1 MTSIS
6 NIGQGFAK
14 GGIVGGIAAAAGEA
28 VNWIGKIAQA
38 HDKKL
43 DKAIEK
49 SKERVQHLKNVYEQI
64 DAILEKTLG
73 SGTELKLIDAENDKV
88 RLNQLN
94 GQIDAIRN
102 KGKINIFDM
111 MSLSKY
117 AAESAK
123 LQKRVKAYNEG
134 GAYGYQRALMQ
145 EQLSEVEQQRRDEL
159 DKKKTDD
166 SKVEDYNNQIAEL
179 KQQIKDFAEDAAD
192 SLYGINLKDWAS
204 QLGDALYEAW
214 QKGEDGAEAFKK
226 KAAEIMGDVMNSVLK
241 LAILEPA
248 MKNLQTM
255 LFGEDGMSGMFGSD
269 FSLDDSE
276 LESIADY
283 LMGVS
288 SKTDDYYDALDKL
301 NEYMEKKYGVSMKEE
316 AESSGLSKGIE
327 GVTEDTANLLA
338 SYINAIRADVA
349 AKLILVRQLIEEYYP
364 QMNMIAQAQLTELKT
379 IAKNTADNVALVT
392 EIRDM
397 LSGARID
404 KNRGFYLK

>member
-1 MTSIS
+1 M
-6 NIGQGFAK
+6 
-14 GGIVGGIAAAAGEA
+14 
-28 VNWIGKIAQA
+28 
-38 HDKKL
+38 
-43 DKAIEK
+43 
-49 SKERVQHLKNVYEQI
+49 
-64 DAILEKTLG
+64 
-73 SGTELKLIDAENDKV
+73 
-88 RLNQLN
+88 
-94 GQIDAIRN
+94 
-102 KGKINIFDM
+102 
-111 MSLSKY
+111 
-117 AAESAK
+117 
-123 LQKRVKAYNEG
+123 
-134 GAYGYQRALMQ
+134 
-145 EQLSEVEQQRRDEL
+145 
-159 DKKKTDD
+159 
-166 SKVEDYNNQIAEL
+166 

-269 FSLDDSE
+269 FKLDDSE
-276 LESIADY
+276 LEDIADY

-364 QMNMIAQAQLTELKT
+364 QMNMIAQAQLTELKA

-397 LSGARID
+397 LSAARID

>member
-1 MTSIS
+1 M
-6 NIGQGFAK
+6 
-14 GGIVGGIAAAAGEA
+14 
-28 VNWIGKIAQA
+28 
-38 HDKKL
+38 
-43 DKAIEK
+43 
-49 SKERVQHLKNVYEQI
+49 
-64 DAILEKTLG
+64 
-73 SGTELKLIDAENDKV
+73 
-88 RLNQLN
+88 
-94 GQIDAIRN
+94 
-102 KGKINIFDM
+102 
-111 MSLSKY
+111 
-117 AAESAK
+117 
-123 LQKRVKAYNEG
+123 
-134 GAYGYQRALMQ
+134 
-145 EQLSEVEQQRRDEL
+145 EQQRRDEL

-269 FSLDDSE
+269 FKLDDSE
-276 LESIADY
+276 LEDIADY

-364 QMNMIAQAQLTELKT
+364 QMNMPCHSRVPKPHC
-379 IAKNTADNVALVT
+379 K
-392 EIRDM
+392 
-397 LSGARID
+397 
-404 KNRGFYLK
+404 